1 MSHSSCVLST
11 TELCFSYGGRN
22 TVDRVNL
29 QLQAG
34 RLSALVGPNGAGKST
49 LLHLLEGRLKPSQGT
64 VNSSK
69 PIGLMPQRAA
79 IDWSFPITARDM
91 VQLGAPRKGK
101 TTAADHCDQLL
112 ERVGMG
118 AMGSQRLNQLS
129 GGQQQRVLLARALMQ
144 QTEILLAGRTLQRH
158 RSTNARAPAQGDAG
172 SGGSRPDAA
181 GEQPR
186 LGQRPR
192 QLRPGGRDGR
202 PDPGQ
207 RITRHGPRKTERS
220 DLHDGEFLAVAE
232 PDIWWLLP
240 LTISLL
246 IGAICPATGALLI
259 TQRRVLLA
267 NLMAHSVLPGLVIA
281 LAIGI
286 EPSIGGLISGLLGA
300 LVAERLNR
308 RFKGREEGAMNTVL
322 AGFTALGVLLVPL
335 LDARVDLETIL
346 FGDLLAANTTDLLRT
361 ALSPAPDGDVGVGLP
376 RPGVRWHRPRG
387 SGHRQATGALDSADL
402 QS

>member
-1 MSHSSCVLST
+1 
-11 TELCFSYGGRN
+11 
-22 TVDRVNL
+22 
-29 QLQAG
+29 
-34 RLSALVGPNGAGKST
+34 
-49 LLHLLEGRLKPSQGT
+49 
-64 VNSSK
+64 
-69 PIGLMPQRAA
+69 
-79 IDWSFPITARDM
+79 
-91 VQLGAPRKGK
+91 
-101 TTAADHCDQLL
+101 
-112 ERVGMG
+112 
-118 AMGSQRLNQLS
+118 
-129 GGQQQRVLLARALMQ
+129 
-144 QTEILLAGRTLQRH
+144 
-158 RSTNARAPAQGDAG
+158 
-172 SGGSRPDAA
+172 
-181 GEQPR
+181 
-186 LGQRPR
+186 
-192 QLRPGGRDGR
+192 
-202 PDPGQ
+202 
-207 RITRHGPRKTERS
+207 
-220 DLHDGEFLAVAE
+220 VAE

-361 ALSPAPDGDVGVGLP
+361 ALSTCALIAMVAWGYRDLVFVGIDPEGAAIAKRPVLLIRLICSLITALVVISAITAVGVILVIGLLCAP
-376 RPGVRWHRPRG
+376 VLMHVERSRSLKELMLRSASTGLLLCGGGMMLAIAVDLPPGPLIG
-387 SGHRQATGALDSADL
+387 TLCLALLFTYKVNTAE
-402 QS
+402 QQ